1 MMHDMFSSP
10 VPQAPAWSWGEQL
23 ELDLSSGRL
32 TRNGRQ
38 LELTRRSLQVLV
50 YLVHNQRRVVDRDEL
65 FRALW
70 SNVMVAE
77 GSLTQA
83 IWQIRQVLAGGRKR
97 CRFIETRYGIGY
109 EFVGSLERL
118 PGSSTV
124 RLIPQW

>member
-1 MMHDMFSSP
+1 MQDMFSSP
-10 VPQAPAWSWGEQL
+10 IIQPSAWSRGEEL

-32 TRNGRQ
+32 TRNGHDV
-38 LELTRRSLQVLV
+38 ELTRRSLQVLV
-50 YLVHNQRRVVDRDEL
+50 YLVQHQRRVVDRDEL

-70 SNVMVAE
+70 SNVMVAD